1 MIIRIPKYNNN
12 NKVSINMVSPDKIC
26 ENKNCFYYF
35 YANIFTML
43 ANQPLAERLRPKE
56 LGEFCG
62 QEHLVGKN
70 AVLRKVIESG
80 NIPSFIL
87 WGPPG
92 VGKTTLAGIIA
103 NTLKRPFF
111 HLSAVHSG
119 VKDVRETIDK
129 AKKQQ
134 FFNQPNPILFIDE
147 IHRFNK
153 SQQDS
158 LLSAVEKGIIT
169 LIGATTENPSFEVIS
184 PLLSRCQ
191 VYIMNPLTENELVE
205 LMNTAL
211 KKDSYLAAFDIEIT
225 EHEAFI
231 RVSGGDARKLYN
243 ALELVVSSEAD
254 KASSK
259 KIIIN
264 NEKVLKHVQK
274 NLALY
279 DKNGEQHYDIIS
291 AFIKSLRGSDPNA
304 AVYWLARMV
313 EGGEDPKFIARR
325 MLILAAEDIGL
336 ANPNALLLAQACFE
350 AVNVIGWPESRII
363 LSEAAI
369 YLATSQKSNSSYMA
383 IEDAIGTVKTE
394 GDLPVPLHIRNAPTS
409 LMKNLGYGKEY
420 KYAHSFSGNFVPDN
434 FLPEELKGTVFYNP
448 GVNSKEE
455 EIRKKLSVMW
465 KDIYNYDKK

>member
-1 MIIRIPKYNNN
+1 
-12 NKVSINMVSPDKIC
+12 
-26 ENKNCFYYF
+26 
-35 YANIFTML
+35 ML
-43 ANQPLAERLRPKE
+43 ANQPLADRMRPRE
-56 LGEFCG
+56 LDEFCG
-62 QEHLVGKN
+62 QVHLVGN
-70 AVLRKVIESG
+70 NGVLRKIIESG

-103 NTLKRPFF
+103 NKLKRPFF

-119 VKDVRETIDK
+119 VKDVRETIEK

-158 LLSAVEKGIIT
+158 LLSAVEQGIIT

-191 VYIMNPLTENELVE
+191 VYIMEPLNEDE
-205 LMNTAL
+205 LLALLNTAI
-211 KKDSYLAAFDIEIT
+211 KKDNFLKAYDINVE
-225 EHEAFI
+225 EHEALL
-231 RVSGGDARKLYN
+231 RVSGGDARKLLN
-243 ALELVVSSEAD
+243 ALELVVSSEINE
-254 KASSK
+254 SGTGT
-259 KIIIN
+259 IIIT
-264 NEKVLKHVQK
+264 NEKVLNHVQK

-279 DKNGEQHYDIIS
+279 DKNGEKHYDIIS

-325 MLILAAEDIGL
+325 MVILAAEDIGL
-336 ANPNALLLAQACFE
+336 ANPNALLIAQTCFE
-350 AVNVIGWPESRII
+350 AINVIGWPESRII

-369 YLATSQKSNSSYMA
+369 YLATSPKSNSGYAA
-383 IEDAIGTVKTE
+383 IEAALEIVRKE
-394 GDLPVPLHIRNAPTS
+394 GDLPVPLHIRNAPTK
-409 LMKNLGYGKEY
+409 LMKKIGYGKDY
-420 KYAHSFSGNFVPDN
+420 KYAHSYSGNFTPDN
-434 FLPEELKGTVFYNP
+434 FLPAEIKGTILYEPGSNP
-448 GVNSKEE
+448 KEE
-455 EIRKKLSVMW
+455 EVRKRLAGMW
-465 KDIYNYDKK
+465 SDFYNYKKP

>member
-1 MIIRIPKYNNN
+1 M
-12 NKVSINMVSPDKIC
+12 
-26 ENKNCFYYF
+26 
-35 YANIFTML
+35 ML
-43 ANQPLAERLRPKE
+43 ANQPLADRLRPKE
-56 LGEFCG
+56 LGEFSG

-70 AVLRKVIESG
+70 GVLRKAIESG

-103 NTLKRPFF
+103 KTLKRPFY

-119 VKDVRETIDK
+119 VKDVRETIEK

-158 LLSAVEKGIIT
+158 LLSAVEQGIIT

-191 VYIMNPLTENELVE
+191 VYKMNPLSEEELVQ
-205 LMNTAL
+205 LLKKAL
-211 KKDSYLAAFDIEIT
+211 KKDTYLATFDIEI
-225 EHEAFI
+225 EEYEAFI

-254 KASSK
+254 EVAPEI
-259 KIIIN
+259 IIIN

-336 ANPNALLLAQACFE
+336 ANPNALLLAQTCFE

-363 LSEAAI
+363 LSETAI

-383 IEDAIGTVKTE
+383 IENAIGMVNTE
-394 GDLPVPLHIRNAPTS
+394 GDLPVPLHLRNAPTR
-409 LMKNLGYGKEY
+409 LMKDMDYGKDY
-420 KYAHSFSGNFVPDN
+420 KYAHNYSGSFISDN
-434 FLPEELKGTVFYNP
+434 FLPEEIKGNIFYEP
-448 GVNSKEE
+448 GFNSKEE
-455 EIRKKLSVMW
+455 EIRKRISIMW
-465 KDIYNYDKK
+465 KDIYNYDKG